1 MKKVALSIDTSS
13 REAIRVAVE
22 IDGKRFEKVSVAQ
35 GTNAQMVLPMLEELL
50 REHGLTVLDID
61 RMNVHAG
68 PGSFTGLRVGV
79 AIANA
84 LSWLLTVPINNKPQ
98 GSFVVP
104 VYV

>member
-13 REAIRVAVE
+13 REAIRVAIE
-22 IDGKRFEKVSVAQ
+22 IEGERFEKVSGAQ

-50 REHGLTVLDID
+50 REHALTVSNID
-61 RMNVHAG
+61 RMSVHAG

-98 GSFVVP
+98 GRCVTP
-104 VYV
+104 VYM